1 MKTSESFLTRNKTIS
16 GNSSWLGMNFDFK
29 YVKPVFDLVNS
40 TEVPLLNRGESHVTV
55 ISPPEFSVLASAGIT
70 IEQVNKI
77 ALDAKIQSSKV
88 SLVCLGKEDVTVAGV
103 KKIVYQIIV
112 QVPNLVKIREQVFK
126 LYAKQGGNTALFD
139 PRVSILLVNINNVIL
154 II

>member
-1 MKTSESFLTRNKTIS
+1 
-16 GNSSWLGMNFDFK
+16 MNFDFK

-112 QVPNLVKIREQVFK
+112 QIPNLVKIREQVFK